1 MIEVHMEQNAEGTK
15 EEVAIIFTV
24 SQLSKLKDVIN
35 STYMD
40 SLKSDGAETRYLKV
54 SGVIR
59 NP

>member
-1 MIEVHMEQNAEGTK
+1 MLEVHMNQNAEGKK

-24 SQLSKLKDVIN
+24 SQLAKLKDVIN

-40 SLKSDGAETRYLKV
+40 SQGLDGAETRYLRI
-54 SGVIR
+54 SGVVR